1 MLDLQ
6 QMHQHIL
13 AWDSGNDANR
23 RRTIQSLKH
32 LGPQDWAGVPVKGV
46 HALVQSLRQHLESD
60 MKQAFMRQEV
70 VTILGNI
77 GPPSEPTVPILIALL
92 DEGNPDGVREAA
104 ATAIGKIGGESR
116 AADHKVRAALLHLWQ
131 SPGNT
136 QDSLVRLGKTLCKL
150 KIDAKGLV
158 RFLTNIL
165 MVDQDAALRTAA
177 AEALAW
183 CNKNE
188 PDVVPALLSTA
199 LNDRREEVRQ
209 RAQASLDQL
218 GLSNEKAIQL
228 CAKQLNEC
236 PYAETAL
243 RKSGQAAVPAL
254 IETLRAQ
261 ELGTRAKAVR
271 ILSSLGESAA
281 AAIPELT
288 NALHDRDFDLRLAAA
303 KCLWNITKKAELAVP
318 VLVSL
323 LEKDLA
329 APQGAEETRRRFL
342 QTVMEA
348 LQRIGPPAQA
358 AVAALTDK
366 AKDKN
371 RLVSESAVSALK
383 VIAPALTLKV
393 AARK

>member
-6 QMHQHIL
+6 QLHQHIL
-13 AWDSGNDANR
+13 AWDSDNDASR
-23 RRTIQSLKH
+23 RRTIQSLKN
-32 LGPQDWAGVPVKGV
+32 LGAQDWAGVPVKGV
-46 HALVQSLRQHLESD
+46 DTLVESLRQHLQSD

-70 VTILGNI
+70 VTLLGNI
-77 GPPSEPTVPILIALL
+77 GPRSEPTVPILIELL
-92 DEGNPDGVREAA
+92 DEGNPDVIREAA
-104 ATAIGKIGGESR
+104 ATALGKIGGNSR
-116 AADHKVRAALLHLWQ
+116 PGNQKFRAALINLWQ
-131 SPGNT
+131 SPGNS
-136 QDSLVRLGKTLCKL
+136 QDSLVRIGKTLCKL
-150 KIDAKGLV
+150 KIDAKGLS
-158 RFLTNIL
+158 RFLTSIL
-165 MVDQDAALRTAA
+165 VADQDASLRIAA

-188 PDVVPALLSTA
+188 PDVVPALLSAA

-209 RAQASLDQL
+209 RAQASLNQL
-218 GLSNEKAIQL
+218 GLANEKAIQL

-261 ELGTRAKAVR
+261 EPGTREKAIR
-271 ILSSLGESAA
+271 ILSSLGELAA
-281 AAIPELT
+281 AAVPELT
-288 NALHDRDFDLRLAAA
+288 TALHDRDFELRLAAA
-303 KCLWNITKKAELAVP
+303 KGFWNITKNAEIVVP
-318 VLVSL
+318 VLVAL
-323 LEKDLA
+323 LEKDWA
-329 APQGAEETRRRFL
+329 APQVADETRRRFL

-348 LQRIGPPAQA
+348 LQRIGPSAQT

-371 RLVSESAVSALK
+371 RLVSESALSALK

-393 AARK
+393 ASRK